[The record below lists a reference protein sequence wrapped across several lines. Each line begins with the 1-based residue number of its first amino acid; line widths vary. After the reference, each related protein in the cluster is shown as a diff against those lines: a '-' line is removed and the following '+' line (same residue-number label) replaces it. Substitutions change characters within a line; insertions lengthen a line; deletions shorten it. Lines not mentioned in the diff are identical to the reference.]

1 MRLSSI
7 LCKVADLTKQY
18 SNLPDSY
25 IKKAME
31 QVYWHTPKGPQYL
44 KREVKRRKYY
54 FDIHRPWTTE
64 FQMQNERGRMRKK
77 VFVEPIRD
85 WSFFKGDR
93 VEVLVGRDKGKQG
106 IICQV
111 FQERNW
117 VIVEG
122 LNCKLKLMGKSK
134 DFPGIYIKSEQPLL
148 VTNGVSLVDPSD
160 LKPSPIEWRYTE
172 AGQKVRVSVRT
183 GRIIPTPRAAEET
196 YDYKTKGS
204 YTESEKDTNAPEV
217 TAITFE
223 PALKT
228 FEMDIMEQMGIK
240 EDRVPAKTY
249 WY

>member
-1 MRLSSI
+1 
-7 LCKVADLTKQY
+7 
-18 SNLPDSY
+18 
-25 IKKAME
+25 ME
-31 QVYWHTPKGPQYL
+31 QVYWRTPKGPQYL
-44 KREVKRRKYY
+44 RREVKRRKYY

-64 FQMQNERGRMRKK
+64 FQMQNKQGSIRKK

-93 VEVLVGRDKGKQG
+93 VEVLVGQDKGKQG

-122 LNCKLKLMGKSK
+122 LNCELKMMGKSK
-134 DFPGIYIKSEQPLL
+134 DFPGVCIKSEQPLL
-148 VTNGVSLVDPSD
+148 VTNEVSLVDPSD

-183 GRIIPTPRAAEET
+183 GRIIPIPRAAEET
-196 YDYKTKGS
+196 YDYKTKGT
-204 YTESEKDTNAPEV
+204 YIESEKDTKAPEV

-223 PALKT
+223 PTLKT